1 LAGDLGR
8 HLTPEEP
15 RRAAIHL
22 FDLYRF
28 SHPDISVQPIRI
40 LASASAYTF
49 CEFRASRG
57 EGGRIENGALRS

>member
-1 LAGDLGR
+1 LLGSCHNPPDLLLVEAEQSRKLGEEVLAGDLGR

-40 LASASAYTF
+40 LA
-49 CEFRASRG
+49 
-57 EGGRIENGALRS
+57 